1 MIEVEY
7 EGNTY
12 AFCKGDKK
20 GYWIGLKGGRNKMYP
35 GAYCAVPLA
44 YYNEL
49 QKKALEDGH
58 EASIFRT
65 PKKEKKVRTPRV
77 RAKKEAGIKIF

>member
-12 AFCKGDKK
+12 GFCKGDKK
-20 GYWIGLKGGRNKMYP
+20 GYWIGLKGGRNRMFP
-35 GAYCAVPLA
+35 GAYCAVPLSYCA
-44 YYNEL
+44 EL

-58 EASIFRT
+58 EAVIFRT
-65 PKKEKKVRTPRV
+65 PKKEKRVRAIRV
-77 RAKKEAGIKIF
+77 RAKKESGIKIF